1 MRMVAYQR
9 YVQLS
14 QSRDSEE
21 RGQAAHLAAMA
32 YLAHK
37 GPADEQAALYAALM
51 NFLDDPSVKV
61 RAALAYGLLHS
72 EHAPRPIMLSLAQDA
87 PVISR
92 AVVQFSPVLLDA
104 DLMGIIRSGDPEMLA
119 VMTARP
125 TLSQRVALAL
135 VRLGD
140 PDLCVRVLGRTDI
153 GLPEDDLSMLADKW
167 GEDAKVRGALL
178 KRGDLPGIARLHLVG
193 CVREALVGL
202 RIVKGAIQPRR
213 LERLMRDACDGATT
227 EIGEREAGRGASG
240 FAAAMAEGEK
250 INARLMLHALVHGRV
265 LFFADALAQLSG
277 TPRTKVFTILDGGSR
292 AALHALFTR
301 SGFTPAVRNL
311 LARMVGHARR
321 ADLADDVTA
330 RHYVVSL
337 LIEEL
342 IAEHD
347 GELPSSLDESFAY
360 LNEQNIALARS
371 AARGVMPAFAAEAPD
386 GTMVADLREE
396 RLALPAA

>member
-1 MRMVAYQR
+1 MMMVAYQR

-32 YLAHK
+32 YLGHK

-51 NFLDDPSVKV
+51 NFLDDQSVKV

-104 DLMGIIRSGDPEMLA
+104 DLMGIIRSGDPDMLVA
-119 VMTARP
+119 MAARP
-125 TLSQRVALAL
+125 ALSQRVALAL
-135 VRLGD
+135 VRLGQ
-140 PDLCVRVLGRTDI
+140 PDLCVRVLDRTEI
-153 GLPEDDLSMLADKW
+153 GLPEDDLIALADKW

-178 KRGDLPGIARLHLVG
+178 KRRDLPGIARLHLLD
-193 CVREALVGL
+193 CVREALSEL
-202 RIVKGAIQPRR
+202 RIVKGAVQPRR
-213 LERLMRDACDGATT
+213 LERLFRDACDNAAAA
-227 EIGEREAGRGASG
+227 IGEREAGRGQRNYV
-240 FAAAMAEGEK
+240 AALVEGER
-250 INARLMLHALVHGRV
+250 INARLMLHAMIHGHV
-265 LFFADALAQLSG
+265 LFFAEALAQLSR
-277 TPRTKVFTILDGGSR
+277 TPRAKVFTILDSGGR
-292 AALHALFTR
+292 GALQALFAR
-301 SGFTPAVRNL
+301 CGFTPAVLSL
-311 LARMVGHARR
+311 LARLVELARR
-321 ADLADDVTA
+321 ADLADDVAA
-330 RHYVVSL
+330 RHFVVTL

-347 GELPSSLDESFAY
+347 GALPPALDESFAF
-360 LNEQNIALARS
+360 LNEQNIALARH
-371 AARGVMPAFAAEAPD
+371 AARGVMPAFAAEARGGIMVPD
-386 GTMVADLREE
+386 MQSE

>member
-72 EHAPRPIMLSLAQDA
+72 EHAPRPVMLSLAQDA

-104 DLMGIIRSGDPEMLA
+104 DLMGIIRSGDPDMLA
-119 VMTARP
+119 VITARP
-125 TLSQRVALAL
+125 ALSQRVALAL
-135 VRLGD
+135 ARLGD
-140 PDLCVRVLGRTDI
+140 PDLCVRVLGRADI
-153 GLPEDDLSMLADKW
+153 ALPEDDLSMLADKW

-178 KRGDLPGIARLHLVG
+178 RRRDLPGIARLHLVG
-193 CVREALVGL
+193 CVREALAGL

-213 LERLMRDACDGATT
+213 LERLLRDACDSATT
-227 EIGEREAGRGASG
+227 AIGEREAGRGARG

-250 INARLMLHALVHGRV
+250 INARLMLHALVHGHV

-277 TPRTKVFTILDGGSR
+277 TPRAKVFTILDGGSR

-301 SGFTPAVRNL
+301 CGFTPAVRNL

-321 ADLADDVTA
+321 ADLADDVAA

-347 GELPSSLDESFAY
+347 GELPSALDESFAY
-360 LNEQNIALARS
+360 LNEQNVALARS
-371 AARGVMPAFAAEAPD
+371 AARGVMPAFAAEVPD
-386 GTMVADLREE
+386 GTMVADTREE

>member
-1 MRMVAYQR
+1 MVAYQR

-21 RGQAAHLAAMA
+21 RGQAAHLAALA

-104 DLMGIIRSGDPEMLA
+104 DLMGIIRSGDPDMLA
-119 VMTARP
+119 VMTVRP

-135 VRLGD
+135 ARLGD
-140 PDLCVRVLGRTDI
+140 PDLCVRVLERTDI
-153 GLPEDDLSMLADKW
+153 ALPEADLSALADKW

-178 KRGDLPGIARLHLVG
+178 KRRDLPGISRLHLVG
-193 CVREALVGL
+193 CVREALSGL
-202 RIVKGAIQPRR
+202 RVVKGAIQPRR
-213 LERLMRDACDGATT
+213 LERLMRDACDSAATA
-227 EIGEREAGRGASG
+227 IGEREAGRGASG
-240 FAAAMAEGEK
+240 FAAAMARGEK
-250 INARLMLHALVHGRV
+250 INARLMLHALVHGHV
-265 LFFADALAQLSG
+265 LFFADALSQLSG
-277 TPRTKVFTILDGGSR
+277 TPRPKVFTILDSGSR
-292 AALHALFTR
+292 AALHALFSR
-301 SGFTPAVRNL
+301 CGFTPAVRNL

-321 ADLADDVTA
+321 ADLADDVAA

-347 GELPSSLDESFAY
+347 GMLPSSLDESFAY

-371 AARGVMPAFAAEAPD
+371 AARGVMPAFAAESPD
-386 GTMVADLREE
+386 EVMVPDLRPE

>member
-32 YLAHK
+32 YLAHR

-72 EHAPRPIMLSLAQDA
+72 ENAPRPIMLSLAQDA

-104 DLMGIIRSGDPEMLA
+104 DLMGIIRSGDPDMLA

-135 VRLGD
+135 TRLGD
-140 PDLCVRVLGRTDI
+140 PDLCIRVLGRNDI
-153 GLPEDDLSMLADKW
+153 TLPEDDLALLTEKW

-178 KRGDLPGIARLHLVG
+178 KRRDLPGIARLHLVE
-193 CVREALVGL
+193 CVRQALSGL
-202 RIVKGAIQPRR
+202 RVVKGAVQPRR
-213 LERLMRDACDGATT
+213 LERLLRDACDSATT
-227 EIGEREAGRGASG
+227 AIGEREAGRGARG
-240 FAAAMAEGEK
+240 YAAAMSEGEK
-250 INARLMLHALVHGRV
+250 INARLMLHAMVHGHV
-265 LFFADALAQLSG
+265 LFFADALSHLSA
-277 TPRTKVFTILDGGSR
+277 TPRAKIFTILDSGSR
-292 AALHALFTR
+292 AALHAVFSR
-301 SGFTPAVRNL
+301 CGFTPAVRNL
-311 LARMVGHARR
+311 LARLVAHARQ
-321 ADLADDVTA
+321 ADLADDVAA

-342 IAEHD
+342 IVEHD
-347 GELPSSLDESFAY
+347 GVLPTALEESFAY

-386 GTMVADLREE
+386 DIMVPDLRQQ

>member
-1 MRMVAYQR
+1 MVAYQR
-9 YVQLS
+9 YVKLS

-21 RGQAAHLAAMA
+21 RGQAAHLAALA

-37 GPADEQAALYAALM
+37 GPADEQAALYATLM

-72 EHAPRPIMLSLAQDA
+72 EHAPRPIMLSLSQDA

-92 AVVQFSPVLLDA
+92 AVVQFSPVLLDV
-104 DLMGIIRSGDPEMLA
+104 DLMGIIRSGDPDMLA
-119 VMTARP
+119 VMTVRP

-140 PDLCVRVLGRTDI
+140 PDLCARVLERADI
-153 GLPEDDLSMLADKW
+153 GLPEDDFLALADKW
-167 GEDAKVRGALL
+167 GEDGKVRGALL
-178 KRGDLPGIARLHLVG
+178 KRRDLPGIARLHLVG
-193 CVREALVGL
+193 CVREALAGL

-213 LERLMRDACDGATT
+213 LERLMRDACDNATT
-227 EIGEREAGRGASG
+227 AIGEREAGRGTST
-240 FAAAMAEGEK
+240 FAAALAGGEK
-250 INARLMLHALVHGRV
+250 INARLMLHALVHGHV
-265 LFFADALAQLSG
+265 LFFADALAQLSR
-277 TPRTKVFTILDGGSR
+277 TPRTKVFSILDGGSR

-301 SGFTPAVRNL
+301 CGFTPAVRNL
-311 LARMVGHARR
+311 LARLVGHARR

-371 AARGVMPAFAAEAPD
+371 AARGVMPAFAAETPD
-386 GTMVADLREE
+386 GVMVPELQPE
-396 RLALPAA
+396 RLTLPAA

>member
-1 MRMVAYQR
+1 MVAYQR

-14 QSRDSEE
+14 QSRNSEE
-21 RGQAAHLAAMA
+21 RGQAAHLAALA
-32 YLAHK
+32 YLGHK

-51 NFLDDPSVKV
+51 SFLDDPSVKV

-104 DLMGIIRSGDPEMLA
+104 DLMGIIRSGDPDMLVA
-119 VMTARP
+119 MTARAS
-125 TLSQRVALAL
+125 LSQRIALAL
-135 VRLGD
+135 TRLGD
-140 PDLCVRVLGRTDI
+140 PDLCVRVLERLDI
-153 GLPEDDLSMLADKW
+153 GLPEDDLVALADKW
-167 GEDAKVRGALL
+167 GEDARVRGALL
-178 KRGDLPGIARLHLVG
+178 KRRDLPGIARLHLVS
-193 CVREALVGL
+193 CVREALGGL

-213 LERLMRDACDGATT
+213 LERLLRDACDNATT
-227 EIGEREAGRGASG
+227 AIGEREAGRGARG
-240 FAAAMAEGEK
+240 YVAAMAEGEK
-250 INARLMLHALVHGRV
+250 INARLVLHALVHGHV

-277 TPRTKVFTILDGGSR
+277 TPLAKVFTILDGGSR

-301 SGFTPAVRNL
+301 CGFTPAVRNL

-321 ADLADDVTA
+321 ADLADDFAA

-347 GELPSSLDESFAY
+347 GELPPSLDESFAY
-360 LNEQNIALARS
+360 LNEQNIALARR
-371 AARGVMPAFAAEAPD
+371 AARGVMPAFAAEAPEEI
-386 GTMVADLREE
+386 MVAELTPE